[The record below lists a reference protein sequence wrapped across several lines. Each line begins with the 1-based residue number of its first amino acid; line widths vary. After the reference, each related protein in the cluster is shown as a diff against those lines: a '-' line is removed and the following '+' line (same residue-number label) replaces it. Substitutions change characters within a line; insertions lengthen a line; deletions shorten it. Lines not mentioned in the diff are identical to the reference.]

1 MYQLATSPVEKSPI
15 GSYNRVSRVRVSMV
29 IYTVRIRCRTSVRFK
44 VKVRFELVLFFRLD
58 IASLHYMCMFVS
70 SSVEIFRVA

>member
-1 MYQLATSPVEKSPI
+1 MYQLATSRLK
-15 GSYNRVSRVRVSMV
+15 NRLL
-29 IYTVRIRCRTSVRFK
+29 VRIIGLVELGLAWLYIQLGLGVGLVLGLKLRLDLS
-44 VKVRFELVLFFRLD
+44 LVLFFRLD